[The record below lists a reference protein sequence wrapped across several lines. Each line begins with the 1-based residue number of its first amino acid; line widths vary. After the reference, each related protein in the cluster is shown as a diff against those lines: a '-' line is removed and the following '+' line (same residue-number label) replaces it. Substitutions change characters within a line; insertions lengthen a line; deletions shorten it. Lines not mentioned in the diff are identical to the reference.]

1 MSILNE
7 LTLEKM
13 DMLREVGNIGSGNAV
28 TALGQL
34 LGKPVDMS
42 IAKVNVKVIE
52 ELSQVLGD
60 EENYIAAMIIEV
72 YGDFKA
78 MLLLALET
86 ESAHQLVNLILQKE
100 EFAGGQSDFDE
111 LDYSVLCETG
121 NILAGSYLNALG
133 TLTNL
138 ELMPSV
144 PQMAI
149 DMAGAILSF
158 SALEFTQDDNAMMF
172 IETKFKDNEELLNGT
187 YILILDQDGL
197 DHIIS
202 SLGRLV

>member
-7 LTLEKM
+7 LPLEKM
-13 DMLREVGNIGSGNAV
+13 DMLREAGNIGAGNAV
-28 TALGQL
+28 SALSQL
-34 LGKPVDMS
+34 LAKPVNMS
-42 IAKVNVKVIE
+42 IAKVNVKAIE
-52 ELSQVLGD
+52 ELGQVLGD

-72 YGDFKA
+72 YGDLKA

-86 ESAHQLVNLILQKE
+86 ESAHQLVNLILQKQGFE
-100 EFAGGQSDFDE
+100 EGKLDFDE

-133 TLTNL
+133 TLANL
-138 ELMPSV
+138 ELLPSV

-158 SALEFTQDDNAMMF
+158 AAIEFTEDDNAMMF
-172 IETKFKDNEELLNGT
+172 IETKFKDSEELLNGT
-187 YILILDQDGL
+187 YILVLNQEAFNSITN
-197 DHIIS
+197 
-202 SLGRLV
+202 SLGSLL